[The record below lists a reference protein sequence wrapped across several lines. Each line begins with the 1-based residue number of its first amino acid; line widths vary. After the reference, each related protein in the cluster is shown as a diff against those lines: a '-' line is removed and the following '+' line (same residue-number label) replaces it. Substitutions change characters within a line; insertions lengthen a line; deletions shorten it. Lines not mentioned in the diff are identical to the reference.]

1 MLVTVTLAD
10 HSRSKKEVTY
20 DPYGRLT
27 GKLVLTDNG
36 GIN

>member
-1 MLVTVTLAD
+1 MLVTVALAD
-10 HSRSKKEVTY
+10 QSRNKKEVTY

-27 GKLVLTDNG
+27 GKLVLMDNG